1 MLDIKFVNIVLYTG
15 PHCSL
20 CDLAVDIVEQFNAR
34 YGNTIA
40 DTTNESVFQPSLM
53 EEKVERIELKKINI
67 RDSAVLYHLYG
78 ARIPV
83 LKREKKDLELGWPF
97 TLDDL
102 IEFLK

>member
-1 MLDIKFVNIVLYTG
+1 MLDIKFVKVTLYTG

-20 CDLAVDIVEQFNAR
+20 CDLAVDIVEQFNAL
-34 YGNTIA
+34 YTNINTS
-40 DTTNESVFQPSLM
+40 NEPAFQSSSTGSIS
-53 EEKVERIELKKINI
+53 ERVDLEKINI
-67 RDSAVLYHLYG
+67 RDSADLYHLYG

-83 LKREKKDLELGWPF
+83 LKRETTDSELGWPF

>member
-1 MLDIKFVNIVLYTG
+1 MLDIKFVKIVLYTG

-20 CDLAVDIVEQFNAR
+20 CDLAVDIIEQFNALHT
-34 YGNTIA
+34 NTSA
-40 DTTNESVFQPSLM
+40 LNETAFQPSQTGIIS
-53 EEKVERIELKKINI
+53 ERVDLEKINI
-67 RDSAVLYHLYG
+67 RDSADLYHLYG

-83 LKREKKDLELGWPF
+83 LKREKTDSELGWPF

>member
-1 MLDIKFVNIVLYTG
+1 MLDIKFVKIVLYTG

-20 CDLAVDIVEQFNAR
+20 CDLAVDIVQQFNAL
-34 YGNTIA
+34 YTNTN
-40 DTTNESVFQPSLM
+40 NEPAFQPSPPDIIS
-53 EEKVERIELKKINI
+53 ERVELEKINI
-67 RDSAVLYHLYG
+67 RDSADLYHLYG

-83 LKREKKDLELGWPF
+83 LKREKTDTELGWPF